1 MRKWLSYMSIAGLF
15 TVMVASPAAA
25 SDLEGGC
32 PGNGW
37 QLVTV
42 QSMLD
47 LGHTITE
54 DRVDTNGVFDGWYCI
69 HVLPAA
75 AWAVAGGYPE
85 GAPEFLKLFMDN
97 ELPFQATN

>member
-1 MRKWLSYMSIAGLF
+1 MRKWLSYGLIAGLF
-15 TVMVASPAAA
+15 TVSAASPVAA

-37 QLVTV
+37 ELVTV

-47 LGHTITE
+47 LGHRITE
-54 DRVDTNGVFDGWYCI
+54 DRVDGNGVFDGWYCI
-69 HVLPAA
+69 HVLPLAT
-75 AWAVAGGYPE
+75 WASVGGQRDDGPE
-85 GAPEFLKLFMDN
+85 YLKLFRDN